1 MQLDEYLE
9 RVTEQIRCRKIR
21 EDVRD
26 EIGKHIQDQK
36 EAFMGRGI
44 DEEAAL
50 RMAVIEMGDP
60 VSVGISLDRIHRPKM
75 DWRMLG
81 IIGGLSLLGMLIQSM
96 FAVNGQGAAGSWMVL
111 FSERLPVV
119 SLGIALMILICVADY
134 SFIGRHAKLLFWCC
148 TGVVAY
154 LYLFGRS
161 VNGRMGPEQLWMYLY
176 IPLYAAVLFQCRK
189 SVKGIITAV
198 IYGIIPA
205 AGAVCVGGT
214 VVFINL
220 LFIELVLFSV
230 FVWKQMAL
238 NRHRRKRMIFW
249 TWLTVL
255 AAGFLEI
262 VSKSYRIARF
272 VSFFQ
277 YQNIGLP
284 SRSRIHDILNSAL
297 LAEGSA
303 GTEIPL
309 NNPEA
314 DYVITSLIHQKG
326 YLAALL
332 VLGVLIVFFIKTAGI
347 IREQKNQLG
356 YLISVGCG
364 LFFIIQTAEY
374 LLMNLGLIPGMFGTL
389 PFLSYGNHTTILMYV
404 LSGILLST
412 YRYKD
417 IVTERQFQII
427 S

>member
-1 MQLDEYLE
+1 MQLDEYLDQ
-9 RVTEQIRCRKIR
+9 VTEQIRCRKVR

-36 EAFMGRGI
+36 EAFRKRGI
-44 DEEAAL
+44 DKEAAL

-60 VSVGISLDRIHRPKM
+60 VSVGVMLDRIHRPKM

-81 IIGGLSLLGMLIQSM
+81 IIGSLSLIGMLIQSM
-96 FAVNGQGAAGSWMVL
+96 FTTKGGGMAAL

-119 SLGIALMILICVADY
+119 GLGIVLMILICVADY
-134 SFIGRHAKLLFWCC
+134 SFIGRHARKLFWCC
-148 TGVVAY
+148 TGIVVY

-161 VNGRMGPEQLWMYLY
+161 VNGTLGPEQLWMYLY

-189 SVKGIITAV
+189 GVKGIVAGV
-198 IYGIIPA
+198 IYGIIPV
-205 AGAVCVGGT
+205 AGAVYIGGT

-230 FVWKQMAL
+230 FIWKQMAL
-238 NRHRRKRMIFW
+238 KRHRRKRLIFGAW
-249 TWLTVL
+249 MTVF
-255 AAGFLEI
+255 AVGFLAL

-272 VSFFQ
+272 VTFFQ
-277 YQNIGLP
+277 YHNMEGQS
-284 SRSRIHDILNSAL
+284 SRGQILNILNNSLMAK
-297 LAEGSA
+297 GSA
-303 GTEIPL
+303 GAEVPL
-309 NNPEA
+309 SNPQA

-332 VLGVLIVFFIKTAGI
+332 VLGVLTVFFIKTAGI
-347 IREQKNQLG
+347 IKEQKNQLG
-356 YLISVGCG
+356 YLMAAGCS
-364 LFFIIQTAEY
+364 LFFVVQTAEY

-404 LSGILLST
+404 LSGVLLST

-417 IVTERQFQII
+417 VVTDRQFLA
-427 S
+427 SS